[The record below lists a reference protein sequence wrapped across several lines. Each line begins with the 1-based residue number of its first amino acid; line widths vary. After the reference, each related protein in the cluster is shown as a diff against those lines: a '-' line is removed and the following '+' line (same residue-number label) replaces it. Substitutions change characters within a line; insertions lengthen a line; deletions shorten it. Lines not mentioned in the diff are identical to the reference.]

1 LDAAEL
7 DERHKENMNLGLW
20 SGIGVAAVLAVL
32 FILVFNAMIRSRNRV
47 DEAWSGIDVQ
57 LRRRHDLVPKLVA
70 TVKGYARHERHVFE
84 WTARARADAMR
95 ALGSSPQAEV
105 EAEAELSR
113 AVVAVGAV
121 AEAYPQLRAAES
133 FQTLQRQLA
142 QIEDEIQAARRI
154 YNSNAQA
161 FNTKIQIFPNVLIA
175 WLAGFSERDYFE
187 DVDVGAFGGAD
198 FEQR

>member
-1 LDAAEL
+1 
-7 DERHKENMNLGLW
+7 MGIGLW
-20 SGIGVAAVLAVL
+20 SGIGVAAVLAVA

-57 LRRRHDLVPKLVA
+57 LRRRHDLVPRLA
-70 TVKGYARHERHVFE
+70 ETVKGYARHERQLFE

-95 ALGSSPQAEV
+95 ALGSSPKA
-105 EAEAELSR
+105 EAEAETELSR
-113 AVVAVGAV
+113 AVSAVAAV

-133 FQTLQRQLA
+133 FQKLQRQLA

-161 FNTKIQIFPNVLIA
+161 FNTKIQIFPNVLVA
-175 WLAGFSERDYFE
+175 RLAGFTARDYF
-187 DVDVGAFGGAD
+187 DSVDVGAFGGAD
-198 FEQR
+198 FGPR